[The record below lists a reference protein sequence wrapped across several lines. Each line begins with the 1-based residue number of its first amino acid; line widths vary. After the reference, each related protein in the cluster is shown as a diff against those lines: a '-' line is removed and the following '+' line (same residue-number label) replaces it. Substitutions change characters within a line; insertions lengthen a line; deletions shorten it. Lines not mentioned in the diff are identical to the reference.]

1 MQRLSKPRSC
11 LGLDRGPHLGQ
22 RSWCRVNQAGHM
34 IAIDPPVRILTFP
47 LASEG
52 PFSNRASFVNS
63 LFLPFVAVSGS
74 RFSPRSE
81 GSAAT
86 SGPKHRR
93 CNVHNGLAWYCM
105 RPKAHL
111 RSRLRPRPV
120 GQPSHPRRRSG
131 WISVWDSLGG
141 RRLLGPTEWLARTPD
156 AVHDHRKF
164 PGKRDTRLTST

>member
-1 MQRLSKPRSC
+1 MLFGTLVAETILASV
-11 LGLDRGPHLGQ
+11 H
-22 RSWCRVNQAGHM
+22 
-34 IAIDPPVRILTFP
+34 VRAHPTGRTYGRNDLIKTLHKP
-47 LASEG
+47 LARRG

-131 WISVWDSLGG
+131 WISVWDSSGG

>member
-1 MQRLSKPRSC
+1 
-11 LGLDRGPHLGQ
+11 
-22 RSWCRVNQAGHM
+22 M

-47 LASEG
+47 LASQG

-131 WISVWDSLGG
+131 WISVWDSSGG
-141 RRLLGPTEWLARTPD
+141 RRLLGPTEWLAPTPD

-164 PGKRDTRLTST
+164 AGKRLTST